1 MYAAT
6 WFQTKV
12 AVKYLTK
19 EGGEAEKEFLNE
31 IKVMA
36 ESFHQNIVTFYSACM
51 EPHRVRQP
59 RHGARQQN
67 TPLTWYRHQGIV
79 NLTQGSHRCCARSC
93 QEQVSFHLDDMLPRD

>member
-31 IKVMA
+31 IKA
-36 ESFHQNIVTFYSACM
+36 RAARLGSCFVTNFSDAL
-51 EPHRVRQP
+51 
-59 RHGARQQN
+59 RH
-67 TPLTWYRHQGIV
+67 V
-79 NLTQGSHRCCARSC
+79 FC
-93 QEQVSFHLDDMLPRD
+93 QMLSRMR

>member
-1 MYAAT
+1 VYAAT

-36 ESFHQNIVTFYSACM
+36 ELPPKHSDLLLRLHGTAPGAPPPARCPPADTVPTWHRHRERHREATGAVRGLAQSRWCPTWANIG
-51 EPHRVRQP
+51 
-59 RHGARQQN
+59 HG
-67 TPLTWYRHQGIV
+67 
-79 NLTQGSHRCCARSC
+79 
-93 QEQVSFHLDDMLPRD
+93 

>member
-31 IKVMA
+31 IKVRA
-36 ESFHQNIVTFYSACM
+36 AC
-51 EPHRVRQP
+51 
-59 RHGARQQN
+59 
-67 TPLTWYRHQGIV
+67 W
-79 NLTQGSHRCCARSC
+79 GSRFPCYFFSI
-93 QEQVSFHLDDMLPRD
+93 

>member
-36 ESFHQNIVTFYSACM
+36 ACWGY
-51 EPHRVRQP
+51 HFSTLFSDVFQYVRIT
-59 RHGARQQN
+59 RG
-67 TPLTWYRHQGIV
+67 L
-79 NLTQGSHRCCARSC
+79 
-93 QEQVSFHLDDMLPRD
+93 M

>member
-1 MYAAT
+1 MLVVHSHSWDVSRRAGGAQVYAAT

-51 EPHRVRQP
+51 EPHRVRNAPARLPASRTP
-59 RHGARQQN
+59 RLHGTGTRA
-67 TPLTWYRHQGIV
+67 L
-79 NLTQGSHRCCARSC
+79 
-93 QEQVSFHLDDMLPRD
+93 